1 MHFWKRT
8 NHNIIQ
14 TALWSPETDVRL
26 INIYLTTYIV
36 RIYNTRIIF
45 GCKILNQTV
54 RHNGKIIVG
63 IEILNYIPQQNIRLE
78 KVSYV
83 ILLVMLTIPYL
94 SKNFIQMLITL
105 TKRIKI
111 PLKNFFFQGNNFLY
125 LSPKNIKERFIMF
138 HYIKVRALSSLVC
151 FVLMS
156 SYNRWDILL
165 PHQMHLRHILMFI
178 H

>member
-1 MHFWKRT
+1 MAVKYQIKTVHNRT
-8 NHNIIQ
+8 II
-14 TALWSPETDVRL
+14 
-26 INIYLTTYIV
+26 
-36 RIYNTRIIF
+36 
-45 GCKILNQTV
+45 G
-54 RHNGKIIVG
+54 GM
-63 IEILNYIPQQNIRLE
+63 EILNYIPKPNISLE

-83 ILLVMLTIPYL
+83 IPLVMLTIPYL
-94 SKNFIQMLITL
+94 SENFIQMLITL
-105 TKRIKI
+105 TNRIKI

-165 PHQMHLRHILMFI
+165 PHQTHFKTHFNVHTLNLHSFNPK
-178 H
+178 